1 MTPLRFQGRAQRAA
15 CVSNRDTLGADL
27 AADQLSAYAH
37 MWVHPT
43 KEKDAVFMLCKPFL
57 LGAGDNQD

>member
-1 MTPLRFQGRAQRAA
+1 M
-15 CVSNRDTLGADL
+15 SNRDTLGADL

-43 KEKDAVFMLCKPFL
+43 KEKDGVFMLCKPFL